1 MDAEFDPRVKQE
13 AKHLLEYVDVVMR
26 RWKIAL
32 AVTVVVASAAAV
44 RTFMT
49 RSVYT
54 ASAQVLIGGETPKVL
69 SFQEITEVTTRQ
81 RDFYQTQLQL
91 LKSRTLARRVVEAQG
106 LLGLEEYGGPREP
119 EEIEAALASLP
130 GESPVLE
137 GVIDR
142 FLDRLRIAEVKN
154 SQIVVVAFDAYAPSL
169 AARVVNDV
177 AEKYIEQNLEFRY
190 QTSSEA
196 SSWLGSQIQA
206 QEQRVAALDAAL
218 DALKEREGI
227 VNIEERRRLND
238 QQLMELGSSL
248 NRLSTERLE
257 REALYQQMAASLR
270 PDELPAVLESSL
282 VQSLRVD
289 RAELEGEL
297 AEARKRYLDQHPEVQ
312 RIRDQLADIDQRIA
326 GEIRRII
333 SAAENS
339 FRATRAQEES
349 VRAAL
354 DEVKREKLALDRNA
368 VEYDAR
374 MRELEA
380 SRAVLDSLTSRSKQ
394 TDVARELDASSIRL
408 VDRAVTP
415 RRPSRPNRPLEVA
428 LGVLLGLGLGVGVA
442 FFLDYLDNT
451 IKTPEDVREHLKAPL
466 LAVIAESVSQH
477 GGPVLQARPIG
488 VFAEGYRVLRT
499 AVDYSWPDREPRV
512 LVVTS
517 TCPGEGKT
525 LTSVN
530 LALTLASA
538 GARTVLVDADLRKP
552 QVSNMLKLPKRPG
565 VSDVLVGHSTLVD
578 ARRKATGSSLEVVV
592 AGTSPPSPGD
602 LITTPALERLIDSL
616 REEFQ
621 YVVIDSPPV
630 GAVADALILGR
641 GADGVVVVTGAEM
654 VPRAA
659 ARHTLE
665 RIAASGARVL
675 GVVLNRARLGK
686 HSYYSGHYY
695 GHYYGTSPPRPEAT
709 GGRVASIRG
718 RAAG

>member
-1 MDAEFDPRVKQE
+1 MDAEFDPRVRQE
-13 AKHLLEYVDVVMR
+13 GKHLLEYVDVVMR
-26 RWKIAL
+26 RWQLAL
-32 AVTVVVASAAAV
+32 AVAIAVASAAAV

-54 ASAQVLIGGETPKVL
+54 ASAQVLIGDDTPNVL
-69 SFQEITEVTTRQ
+69 SFQEITEVSNRQ

-91 LKSRTLARRVVEAQG
+91 LKSRGLARRVIESQR
-106 LLGLEEYGGPREP
+106 LLDAAEYGGPREP
-119 EEIEAALASLP
+119 QEIEQALASLP
-130 GESPVLE
+130 GESLVLE

-142 FLDRLRIAEVKN
+142 FVDRLRIAEVKN
-154 SQIVVVAFDAYAPSL
+154 SQIVVVAFDAFEPAL
-169 AARVVNDV
+169 ASRVVNDV

-190 QTSSEA
+190 QTSAEA
-196 SSWLGSQIQA
+196 SSWLGNQIQA
-206 QEQRVAALDAAL
+206 QEQRVAALDAEL
-218 DALKEREGI
+218 TLLKEREGI
-227 VNIEERRRLND
+227 VNIEERRRLID

-248 NRLSTERLE
+248 NRLSTQRLE
-257 REALYQQMAASLR
+257 REALYQQMAANAR

-282 VQSLRVD
+282 VQSLRVE
-289 RAELEGEL
+289 RARLEIEL
-297 AEARKRYLDQHPEVQ
+297 AEARKRYLEQHPEVR
-312 RIRDQLADIDQRIA
+312 RIEDLLRDVDTRIG

-339 FRATRAQEES
+339 YRATLAQEAS

-354 DEVKREKLALDRNA
+354 DEVKREKLELDRHA

-394 TDVARELDASSIRL
+394 TDVARELNASSIRV

-415 RRPSRPNRPLEVA
+415 RLPSRPNRPLEVA
-428 LGVLLGLGLGVGVA
+428 LGVLLGLGLGVGLA

-466 LAVIAESVSQH
+466 LAVIAETESQH

-499 AVDYSWPDREPRV
+499 AVDYSWPDRQPRV

-525 LTSVN
+525 LTSIN

-552 QVSNMLKLPKRPG
+552 QVGSMLKLPRRPG
-565 VSDVLVGHSTLVD
+565 LTDVLVGHSALGDT
-578 ARRKATGSSLEVVV
+578 RRKLAGSTLEVVV
-592 AGTSPPSPGD
+592 AGTAAPSPGD
-602 LITTPALERLIDSL
+602 LITTPSLERLIETL
-616 REEFQ
+616 RSEYQ

-641 GADGVVVVTGAEM
+641 SSDGVVVVTGAEM

-665 RIAASGARVL
+665 RIAASGSRVL

-695 GHYYGTSPPRPEAT
+695 GHYYGPSPARPEAAS
-709 GGRVASIRG
+709 GRVASIRG